1 MFRIADCHGE
11 THRRE
16 PAASPF
22 PVRTHPDVRRYPAL
36 LGQPDHVHCEYRGV
50 RHDRHFSA
58 RTNSPAQGLN
68 C

>member
-11 THRRE
+11 TRRRE

-36 LGQPDHVHCEYRGV
+36 LGQPDHVHLRVSQCP
-50 RHDRHFSA
+50 A
-58 RTNSPAQGLN
+58 RPAFQRRNEFTRSRLE
-68 C
+68 